1 MSAATQVA
9 DSSPRGWSGK
19 QAVIHL
25 LLIGA
30 VAFTFA
36 PLIWM
41 LGLSL
46 KAPATV
52 FENPLRPLPLR
63 PTLANYRDVIERL
76 DVVRQLVNSVIFAG
90 GVTLL
95 QLLIASPAA
104 FAFARWKFRGNTLI
118 FSLMLLSIP
127 IPFVVY
133 YVPNYVLMARWEL
146 LNSYAGM
153 ILPQAASAYAIFLLR
168 QHFRAFPQAI
178 IEAAR
183 LDGAGDLRVLLQ
195 VVLPNTV
202 GAITALAIII
212 FIATWNEYIW
222 PLLIAPNKSMYT
234 LTVAVGAMSGGEGGT
249 RWGATMA
256 AAAIASAFT
265 LGAYL
270 VSRKRLLKAMAEGG
284 VK

>member
-1 MSAATQVA
+1 MSAMSTLPASTARQRSA
-9 DSSPRGWSGK
+9 K
-19 QAVIHL
+19 QLVVHL
-25 LLIGA
+25 VLIGA

-36 PLIWM
+36 PLLWM

-46 KAPATV
+46 KEPAGI
-52 FENPLRPLPLR
+52 FDYPLRPLPTR

-76 DVVRQLVNSVIFAG
+76 DVTRQLVNSVVFAG

-95 QLLIASPAA
+95 QLLIAIPAA

-133 YVPNYVLMARWEL
+133 YVPNYVLMARWDL

-168 QHFRAFPQAI
+168 QHFRAFPRAI

-183 LDGAGDLRVLLQ
+183 LDGAGDLRMLWQ

-202 GAITALAIII
+202 GAVTALAIII
-212 FIATWNEYIW
+212 FIATWNEYVW
-222 PLLIAPNKSMYT
+222 PLLIAPDKSMYT

>member
-1 MSAATQVA
+1 MSALPSV
-9 DSSPRGWSGK
+9 SGGSVRHWDVK
-19 QAVIHL
+19 QAVVHL
-25 LLIGA
+25 LLILA

-36 PLIWM
+36 PLLWM

-46 KAPATV
+46 KQPAGI
-52 FENPLRPLPLR
+52 FDQPLRPLPAR
-63 PTLANYRDVIERL
+63 PTLANYQDVLERL
-76 DVVRQLVNSVIFAG
+76 DVARQLLNSVIFAG

-95 QLLIASPAA
+95 QLAIAIPAA
-104 FAFARWKFRGNTLI
+104 FAFARWKFRGNTLL

-133 YVPNYVLMARWEL
+133 YVPNYVLMARWDL

-183 LDGAGDLRVLLQ
+183 LDGAGDLRLLVQ

-212 FIATWNEYIW
+212 FIATWNEYVW
-222 PLLIAPNKSMYT
+222 PLLIAPDKSMYT

>member
-1 MSAATQVA
+1 MSAITSHSATSTRQWPV
-9 DSSPRGWSGK
+9 R
-19 QAVIHL
+19 QIVVHL
-25 LLIGA
+25 VLILA

-36 PLIWM
+36 PLVWM

-46 KAPATV
+46 KAPAQI
-52 FENPLRPLPLR
+52 FENPLRPLTTS
-63 PTLANYRDVIERL
+63 PTLVNYRDVASRL
-76 DVVRQLVNSVIFAG
+76 DVLRQLTNSVIFAG

-95 QLLIASPAA
+95 QLLIAIPAA
-104 FAFARWKFRGNTLI
+104 YAFARWKFRGNALI

-133 YVPNYVLMARWEL
+133 YVPNYVLMARWDL
-146 LNSYAGM
+146 LNTYAGM

-168 QHFRAFPQAI
+168 QHFRAFPRAI

-183 LDGAGDLRVLLQ
+183 LDGAGDLRLLWQ
-195 VVLPNTV
+195 VVLPNNI

-212 FIATWNEYIW
+212 FIGSWNEYIW
-222 PLLIAPNKSMYT
+222 PLLIAPDKSMYT

-256 AAAIASAFT
+256 AAVIASVFT

>member
-1 MSAATQVA
+1 MSAMTTLPT
-9 DSSPRGWSGK
+9 SSARQRASK
-19 QAVIHL
+19 QLVVHL
-25 LLIGA
+25 VLICA

-36 PLIWM
+36 PLLWM

-46 KAPATV
+46 KEPAGI
-52 FENPLRPLPLR
+52 FDHPLRPLPAR

-76 DVVRQLVNSVIFAG
+76 DVTRQLVNSVIFAG

-95 QLLIASPAA
+95 QLLIAIPAA
-104 FAFARWKFRGNTLI
+104 FAFARWKFRGNSLI

-133 YVPNYVLMARWEL
+133 YVPNYVLMARWDL

-168 QHFRAFPQAI
+168 QHFRAFPRPI

-183 LDGAGDLRVLLQ
+183 LDGAGDLRMLWQ

-202 GAITALAIII
+202 GAVTALAIII
-212 FIATWNEYIW
+212 FIATWNEYVW
-222 PLLIAPNKSMYT
+222 PLLIAPDKSMYT

-256 AAAIASAFT
+256 AAVIASAFT

-270 VSRKRLLKAMAEGG
+270 VSRKRLLRAMAEGG